1 MWAHSR
7 TVEAAIGVA
16 VLSLSAGVAEASGFQ
31 LAEQSARGLG
41 NAFAGGAAL
50 ADDVETI
57 FFNPAGLTRLQKR
70 QTSQAISWIRGSG
83 HFDDDRSVDG
93 FGTPLTG
100 GEGGDASAGAWLP
113 AFYVGMPID
122 DKWAIGL
129 AINTPFGLKTEYNR
143 TWIGRYHAGTSAIK
157 TLNIQPTVA
166 YRIDEQWSVGVGFNV
181 QYVEAQLTQAVD
193 FGAIAVG
200 ALGPAP
206 AAALGLKPQKSD
218 GKANIQGDDISFGYN
233 VGVLYEHDQDTRLG
247 VHFRSK
253 ISHELEGDAEFVA
266 PPEAAPIL
274 ATGAFAKSDVTARA
288 VLPET
293 ASISAWRRID
303 EKLSIMADVS
313 WTRWSR
319 LRELRVKFDNPLQ
332 PDSAVPLS
340 WDDTTKFALGAEY
353 EVDATWTLRAGV
365 AYDQSPTKHHTRTP
379 RIPGQ
384 DRTWLA
390 VGASYQVN
398 EDLRLHL
405 GYTHIWVDSAHTHV
419 TESTGSRI
427 DGSYAAKVDILAFG
441 GTMDF

>member
-1 MWAHSR
+1 MRARSR
-7 TVEAAIGVA
+7 AVVAGIGMAALALGA
-16 VLSLSAGVAEASGFQ
+16 ANAEASGFQ

-41 NAFAGGAAL
+41 SAFAGGAAL

-57 FFNPAGLTRLQKR
+57 FFNPAGLTRLKKR
-70 QTSQAISWIRGSG
+70 QTSQAIAWIRASG
-83 HFDDDRSVDG
+83 HFDNDKSVDG
-93 FGTPLTG
+93 FGTPLSG
-100 GEGGDASAGAWLP
+100 AEGGDVANGAWLP
-113 AFYVGMPID
+113 AFYVGMPIN

-129 AINTPFGLKTEYNR
+129 GVNTPFGLKTEYNR
-143 TWIGRYHAGTSAIK
+143 TWIGRYHAGTSDLK
-157 TLNIQPTVA
+157 TINIQPTVA
-166 YRIDEQWSVGVGFNV
+166 YRIDEQWSVGLGIDI

-233 VGVLYEHDQDTRLG
+233 VGVLYEHDEDTRFG

-274 ATGAFAKSDVTARA
+274 ATGAFAKTDVTARA

-319 LRELRVKFDNPLQ
+319 LRTLRIKFDNPAQ
-332 PDSAVPLS
+332 PDSVLPLS
-340 WDDTTKFALGAEY
+340 WDDTTKFAVGAEY
-353 EVDATWTLRAGV
+353 EVNDEWTLRAGV
-365 AYDQSPTKHHTRTP
+365 AYDQSPTKHHTRSP
-379 RIPGQ
+379 RIPGS

-390 VGASYQVN
+390 VGASYQFN
-398 EDLRLHL
+398 EDLRLHI

-419 TESTGSRI
+419 TESTGSTI
-427 DGSYAAKVDILAFG
+427 DGSYAAKVDIIAIG